1 MPAKRENEHQV
12 AARDASYAQLERG
25 KIFGSGGAVR
35 VPRLKVLAG
44 MMDIILTCLAH
55 DAEEGQVLGLSQ

>member
-1 MPAKRENEHQV
+1 V
-12 AARDASYAQLERG
+12 AARDASYELLKG
-25 KIFGSGGAVR
+25 KDFGSGGAVR

-44 MMDIILTCLAH
+44 MMDIIFTCLAH